1 MPTAE
6 QLEIQAS
13 AREFAEMELRPRA
26 AEWDERRALDEEV
39 FGKLAELGFLGM
51 LVAEEHGGL
60 GFDFATYLLVLEEL
74 ARGDASVALTVAV
87 HNGPVAT
94 LLARHAS
101 EAQKARWLPA
111 LASGESLGAF
121 ALSEPEAGS
130 DAASVETSARPDD
143 DGWRLTGEKRWVTN
157 GARAGVVLVFA
168 RVGVGEGGEGGER
181 PMAAFLVT
189 PEAEGYAVGKR
200 EQTLGMRASETV
212 SVKLDDVAVG
222 VGDLVGDPGE
232 GLHYALEALDVG
244 RVGCAAQAVGI
255 GRAAMEHAAAY
266 ALEREQFDRPIARFG
281 AIQEKLARM
290 AERLAAARALS
301 SEAAAALQAA
311 SSDAGHPRTGLG
323 GVTARAALAKVSASE
338 AATWVADEAIQIF
351 GGYGYMR
358 HYPVERLLR
367 DAKGTEIFEG
377 TSEIM
382 RHVIARELLRDAGD
396 TSL

>member
-1 MPTAE
+1 VATAE
-6 QLEIQAS
+6 QLEIQAL
-13 AREFAEMELRPRA
+13 AREFAEAELRPHA
-26 AEWDERRALDEEV
+26 PAWDDRRALDEEV

-51 LVAEEHGGL
+51 LVPEEHGGL

-74 ARGDASVALTVAV
+74 ARGDASTALTVAV
-87 HNGPVAT
+87 QNGPVGT
-94 LLARHAS
+94 LLARHGS
-101 EAQKARWLPA
+101 DAQKARWLPA
-111 LASGESLGAF
+111 LASGDVLGAF
-121 ALSEPEAGS
+121 ALAEPVAGS
-130 DAASVETSARPDD
+130 DAASVETRAERHG
-143 DGWRLTGEKRWVTN
+143 DGWRLSGEKRWVTN
-157 GARAGVVLVFA
+157 GARAGLVLVFA
-168 RVGVGEGGEGGER
+168 RVEEAAVGDPRVG
-181 PMAAFLVT
+181 AFIVT
-189 PEAEGYAVGKR
+189 PGADGYVVGRR
-200 EQTLGMRASETV
+200 ERTLGMRASETV
-212 SVKLDDVAVG
+212 SVGLRDVAVG
-222 VGDLVGDPGE
+222 ADGIVGDPAE

-244 RVGCAAQAVGI
+244 RVGCAAQALGI
-255 GRAAMEHAAAY
+255 GRAAFEHATAY

-290 AERLAAARALS
+290 AERLAAARALA

-311 SSDAGHPRTGLG
+311 GDGAAHPRTGLA

-367 DAKGTEIFEG
+367 DAKGTEIYEG

-396 TSL
+396 TSV